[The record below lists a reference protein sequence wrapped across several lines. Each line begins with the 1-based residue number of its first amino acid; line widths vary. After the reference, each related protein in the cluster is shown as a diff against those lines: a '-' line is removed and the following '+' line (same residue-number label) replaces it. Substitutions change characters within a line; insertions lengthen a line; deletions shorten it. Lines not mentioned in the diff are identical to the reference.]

1 MMSFQPQGEA
11 KPMMGKPPA
20 GRYVVVIKEIETKR
34 SSGDTCDIT
43 SFRFEV
49 TEGDYTGKSM
59 WSRLNTNHKSSTSSN
74 EIAQQKLSALCYA
87 LKMPQGW
94 TNANAI
100 LDKPIL
106 LDVYVKQFDG
116 NDKYEI
122 GSFEQVSTAPIAP
135 LPQSMPPQQAAA
147 PQPQQ
152 AVNTNMNPN
161 NGQQTPL
168 TWQPPG
174 R

>member
-20 GRYVVVIKEIETKR
+20 GRYVVVIKEINTKR
-34 SSGDTCDIT
+34 SSGDTCDTT

-49 TEGDYTGKSM
+49 TEGDYKGKSM
-59 WSRLNTNHKSSTSSN
+59 WCRLNTNHVSSESSN

-87 LKMPQGW
+87 LKMPKGW
-94 TNANAI
+94 TDPNQI
-100 LDKPIL
+100 LNKPIL
-106 LDVYVKQFDG
+106 LDVYVKKFDG
-116 NDKYEI
+116 NDKYEM

-135 LPQSMPPQQAAA
+135 LPQATPPQQAAA
-147 PQPQQ
+147 PQQ